1 MKDRLRRCL
10 PMAVFLIAA
19 LGVHAQTTVPL
30 IPETKLA
37 AVTGAP
43 SATQNTFTIATA
55 QDLVATFTDLQT
67 PAALTGAS
75 IVVTQGAQ
83 IAGMATMAPPA
94 TSATVSLPA
103 ATGQYTLYVI
113 GTPSSTFNVGTFS
126 VCVAPKASPSAC
138 IQGASIS
145 GNITVQSAPADPT
158 VSTVSTTLTV
168 TTGGAYTFTYAD
180 ARFPV
185 ALAVAPSLALFQ
197 GSTMI
202 AAPVP
207 ASPATINLNP
217 GTYTLFAI
225 AQADPTAKAGLYGI
239 TISGPPGVAPL
250 LGSAFPVGI
259 LGPASQPNNPST
271 QSVMLKVTD
280 FAFPAALTGASA
292 VVTSGVTIL
301 GTASAA
307 GGASSF
313 TAPQGTLQVWSFG
326 TAGTGAGAY
335 EVDLTSAAGSL
346 LQTGFGVNN
355 GSSQAFAFVTPTPL
369 AAGAYQ
375 ATASDFEFPATLQGL
390 QFAVAQNGAILQKMT
405 AAGSVG
411 FTAAAGSAVLL
422 VDATTPTSG
431 NGIFDVNVQ
440 TSGTAPQIVFDQTQV
455 VTASGAFTSQT
466 INFGTSGNF
475 DVTLTD
481 LKFPAQF
488 QSLALVVSAH
498 GAVVGKIF
506 GGGTFTIPATP
517 GAYQLNFVAMPG
529 STVAGVQQQYGLYG
543 VQIVNSPPTVTLK
556 ASPATVTIG
565 AATTL
570 SWTTTNATACT
581 ASGGTF
587 TGSQTTGSGMTSV
600 SVAATTTYTLT
611 CTGPGG
617 SSAQSVVVTATT
629 ASGKS
634 GGGGEL
640 DPGLLLFLGIIVL
653 VRLTFFVRRPTRVRL
668 SAALG
673 NPLM

>member
-1 MKDRLRRCL
+1 MKERLRRWL
-10 PMAVFLIAA
+10 PMAVLLIPA
-19 LGVHAQTTVPL
+19 LAVHAQTTGPL
-30 IPETKLA
+30 LPETKLA
-37 AVTGAP
+37 AVAGAP
-43 SATQNTFTIATA
+43 SATQETFTIATA
-55 QDLVATFTDLQT
+55 QDLVATLTDLQT

-75 IVVTQGAQ
+75 IVVTQGAK

-94 TSATVSLPA
+94 TSATVSLPG
-103 ATGQYTLYVI
+103 ATGQYSLYVI

-138 IQGASIS
+138 IQAASIS

-197 GSTMI
+197 GSTLI
-202 AAPVP
+202 AAPIP
-207 ASPATINLNP
+207 ASPATIALNP

-239 TISGPPGVAPL
+239 TISGPAGVAPL
-250 LGSAFPVGI
+250 LSSAFPVGT

-271 QSVMLKVTD
+271 QSVTLTVTD
-280 FAFPAALTGASA
+280 FAFPTALAGASA
-292 VVTSGVTIL
+292 VVTSGVTIV

-313 TAPQGTLQVWSFG
+313 TAPQGILQVWSFG
-326 TAGTGAGAY
+326 TAGTDAGTY
-335 EVDLTSAAGSL
+335 EVDLMSAAGSL
-346 LQTGFGVNN
+346 LQTASGVNN

-390 QFAVAQNGAILQKMT
+390 QFAVAQNGAILKKLAVAGAT
-405 AAGSVG
+405 GSVS
-411 FTAAAGSAVLL
+411 FAAAAGSAVLL
-422 VDATTPTSG
+422 VDATTPTNG
-431 NGIFDVNVQ
+431 NGVFDVNVQ
-440 TSGTAPQIVFDQTQV
+440 TSATAPQMVFDQTQV
-455 VTASGAFTSQT
+455 VTVSSGVFTSQT

-498 GAVVGKIF
+498 GALVGKIF

-529 STVAGVQQQYGLYG
+529 STMAGVQQQYGLYG
-543 VQIVNSPPTVTLK
+543 VQIVNSAPTVTLK
-556 ASPATVTIG
+556 ASPATVTVG
-565 AATTL
+565 GATTL
-570 SWTTTNATACT
+570 SWTSTNATSCT

-587 TGSQTTGSGMTSV
+587 TMGSQSIGSGTTSV

-629 ASGKS
+629 PPAKS
-634 GGGGEL
+634 GGGGGL
-640 DPGLLLFLGIIVL
+640 DPGLLLFLGIVALLRLGKSL
-653 VRLTFFVRRPTRVRL
+653 VRP
-668 SAALG
+668 
-673 NPLM
+673 

>member
-1 MKDRLRRCL
+1 MKERLRRWL
-10 PMAVFLIAA
+10 PMAVLLIPA
-19 LGVHAQTTVPL
+19 LAVHAQTTGPL
-30 IPETKLA
+30 LPETKLA
-37 AVTGAP
+37 GVAGAP
-43 SATQNTFTIATA
+43 SATQETFTIATA
-55 QDLVATFTDLQT
+55 QDLVATLTDLQT
-67 PAALTGAS
+67 PAALTGAG
-75 IVVTQGAQ
+75 IVVTQGAK

-94 TSATVSLPA
+94 TSATVSLPG

-138 IQGASIS
+138 IQAASLS

-185 ALAVAPSLALFQ
+185 ALAVAPNLALFQ

-202 AAPVP
+202 AAPIP
-207 ASPATINLNP
+207 ASPATITLNP

-250 LGSAFPVGI
+250 LSSAFPVGT

-271 QSVMLKVTD
+271 QSVTLKVTD
-280 FAFPAALTGASA
+280 FAFPSALAGASA
-292 VVTSGVTIL
+292 VVTSGATIL
-301 GTASAA
+301 GAASAA

-313 TAPQGTLQVWSFG
+313 TAPQGILQVWSFG
-326 TAGTGAGAY
+326 TAGTDAGTY
-335 EVDLTSAAGSL
+335 EVDLMSAAGSL
-346 LQTGFGVNN
+346 LQTASGVNN

-390 QFAVAQNGAILQKMT
+390 QFAVAQNGAILKQLAVAGAT
-405 AAGSVG
+405 GSVS

-422 VDATTPTSG
+422 VDATTPTNG
-431 NGIFDVNVQ
+431 NGVFDVNVQ
-440 TSGTAPQIVFDQTQV
+440 TSATAPQMVFDQTQAV
-455 VTASGAFTSQT
+455 SPSSGVFTTQT

-498 GAVVGKIF
+498 GALVGKIF

-529 STVAGVQQQYGLYG
+529 STMAGVQQQYGLYG
-543 VQIVNSPPTVTLK
+543 VQIVDSAPIVTLK
-556 ASPATVTIG
+556 ASPATVTVG
-565 AATTL
+565 GATTL
-570 SWTTTNATACT
+570 SWTTTNATSCT
-581 ASGGTF
+581 AGGGTF
-587 TGSQTTGSGMTSV
+587 TGSPTTGSGTTSV

-629 ASGKS
+629 PPAKS
-634 GGGGEL
+634 GGGGGL
-640 DPGLLLFLGIIVL
+640 DPGLLLFLGIVALLRLGKSL
-653 VRLTFFVRRPTRVRL
+653 VRP
-668 SAALG
+668 
-673 NPLM
+673 